1 MRTRPVTTSVLG
13 AVIALGVVLATLL
26 VLRGIATA
34 GAPPGQYDLDA
45 LSPTVTDQRTGLV
58 WQRIAQPPRKSLAN
72 AQTYCQTLA
81 LGDVPAG
88 QWRLPNVR
96 ELATILDPSAAA
108 PPLWDWDAF
117 GDSGPGQLWS
127 NTPDVSGTNGEVWI
141 MDVLAGGITSTT
153 PANTEGVLCV
163 H

>member
-1 MRTRPVTTSVLG
+1 MRTQSLKARFLG
-13 AVIALGVVLATLL
+13 VAIALCVVLATLA

-34 GAPPGQYDLDA
+34 GAPPGQYDFDA
-45 LSPTVTDQRTGLV
+45 LAPTLKDTKTGLE

-88 QWRLPNVR
+88 QWRVPNVR
-96 ELATILDPSAAA
+96 ELATILDPASTA

-127 NTPDVSGTNGEVWI
+127 NTPDVSGSNGEVWTL
-141 MDVLAGGITSTT
+141 DVTAGEVMSAI
-153 PANTEGVLCV
+153 PASTEGVLCV